1 MDKMSLNYYFFINE
15 SGFMP
20 PTKGTAFI
28 NGFNIRQ
35 DMDNIRQSLG
45 LCPQFNILFDVLT
58 VEEHL
63 QFFSEV
69 N

>member
-1 MDKMSLNYYFFINE
+1 
-15 SGFMP
+15 MP